1 MDFLCPK
8 TIVPNTYHNPDVFPD
23 SDAFAADR
31 YNILDTE
38 MHKVTNAHLQKNTF
52 WSWPWLRLPTC
63 NYILVVVV
71 K

>member
-52 WSWPWLRLPTC
+52 
-63 NYILVVVV
+63 
-71 K
+71 